1 MAARRNGNGS
11 SSSSSSAATVLPAYD
26 TKHVPVLDIPLRIG
40 LRNEDTLV
48 LRLAQADTAG
58 TTTGTTLW
66 LGAQVLSAYLLWLF
80 PISDASTTRRGK
92 AIELGSGIGL
102 TSLCLAAAGF
112 DTISTDLPIL
122 TEGLLGSNIAA
133 NEASIHGRLSKTRS
147 VAVQA
152 LDWMDDPASWQW
164 PDADKYCPPFDLI
177 VTSDSIYSEVLVAPL
192 LRTVKSL
199 SVLSGSRASTQN
211 SKECFP
217 AVYLAYE
224 HRDDAQYNS
233 FLSLAEVEGFR
244 IKRVP
249 QLKIRKAVDAVL
261 GWKDKS
267 IYEGITVV
275 QMKLQGVP

>member
-1 MAARRNGNGS
+1 MDDSPKRDRSLCKRWTGWTIRLAGNGPMRTSIARRSTSSSRPTRVGHVLEAHLSEHECSLKS
-11 SSSSSSAATVLPAYD
+11 SSSSV
-26 TKHVPVLDIPLRIG
+26 
-40 LRNEDTLV
+40 
-48 LRLAQADTAG
+48 
-58 TTTGTTLW
+58 
-66 LGAQVLSAYLLWLF
+66 
-80 PISDASTTRRGK
+80 
-92 AIELGSGIGL
+92 
-102 TSLCLAAAGF
+102 
-112 DTISTDLPIL
+112 
-122 TEGLLGSNIAA
+122 
-133 NEASIHGRLSKTRS
+133 
-147 VAVQA
+147 
-152 LDWMDDPASWQW
+152 
-164 PDADKYCPPFDLI
+164 
-177 VTSDSIYSEVLVAPL
+177 YSEVLVAPL

-217 AVYLAYE
+217 DVYLAYE